1 MTLRVSFTGHDRSDD
16 DREGDEMAIGKIWS
30 VTLDCA
36 DPTAL
41 SDFWAAALGG
51 KVAYTSD
58 KFVGVETPDGL
69 WVGAYQ
75 IDDYRAPEWPAGDPP
90 KQFHL
95 DLSVE
100 DLDTAEQAALELG
113 ATKSAHQPEPDRWRV
128 LLDPAGHP
136 FCITA
141 MS

>member
-1 MTLRVSFTGHDRSDD
+1 
-16 DREGDEMAIGKIWS
+16 MAIGTLWS

-41 SDFWAAALGG
+41 AEFWAEALDG
-51 KVAYTSD
+51 KVAYSSAN
-58 KFVGVETPDGL
+58 FVGVETPAGF
-69 WVGAYQ
+69 WVGAYRV
-75 IDDYRAPEWPAGDPP
+75 DGYTPPAWPDGDTP

-95 DLSVE
+95 DLSVD
-100 DLDTAEQAALELG
+100 DLDAAEQAALALG
-113 ATKSAHQPEPDRWRV
+113 ATKAAHQPEPDRWRV

-136 FCITA
+136 FCLTN